1 MYIWLGSQLDPT
13 FVQSVFGF
21 QTASQIQPEKV
32 GKIFFNFKNSI
43 SRQCRVVELDNPI
56 SKNVRTLLNIIRDER
71 NSYMKVC

>member
-13 FVQSVFGF
+13 FVQSVFGL

-43 SRQCRVVELDNPI
+43 SR
-56 SKNVRTLLNIIRDER
+56 
-71 NSYMKVC
+71 